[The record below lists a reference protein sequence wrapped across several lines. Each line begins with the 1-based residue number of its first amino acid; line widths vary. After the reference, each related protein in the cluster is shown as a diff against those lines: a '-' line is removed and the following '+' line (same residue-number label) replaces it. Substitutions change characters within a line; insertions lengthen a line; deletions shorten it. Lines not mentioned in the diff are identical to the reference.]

1 MLMKLHWVD
10 TAPLVHIALQ
20 SLNQNS
26 YLVEISATNHDTV
39 TTINYLVHMCCN
51 CATSDHLY
59 HYISMRLRTSPSSS
73 EPASSDS
80 DDAGGCGGVDIT
92 LSRLE
97 SLHLNGTVN
106 KKDLTEYA
114 QWGISSTRI
123 KQAVSQPR
131 CPCKCKLPLKV
142 LYHLCV
148 AFWTLTKPSQDSLLW
163 TIQQES
169 GNQKRKQWYLAGPKV
184 KKHVF

>member
-1 MLMKLHWVD
+1 MMLMKLRWVD
-10 TAPLVHIALQ
+10 TAPLIHLALK
-20 SLNQNS
+20 SLKQNS
-26 YLVEISATNHDTV
+26 YLVEISATNDDTV
-39 TTINYLVHMCCN
+39 TWFICGAMMPPV
-51 CATSDHLY
+51 TSNLY
-59 HYISMRLRTSPSSS
+59 HYISMGLRTSPSSS

-80 DDAGGCGGVDIT
+80 DDAGGSGCVDIT

-97 SLHLNGTVN
+97 SLHTNGTVQ

-123 KQAVSQPR
+123 KKAVLQPR
-131 CPCKCKLPLKV
+131 CPCKCKLPLRV
-142 LYHLCV
+142 LYHLCM
-148 AFWTLTKPSQDSLLW
+148 AFWTSTKPSQDSLLW

-184 KKHVF
+184 